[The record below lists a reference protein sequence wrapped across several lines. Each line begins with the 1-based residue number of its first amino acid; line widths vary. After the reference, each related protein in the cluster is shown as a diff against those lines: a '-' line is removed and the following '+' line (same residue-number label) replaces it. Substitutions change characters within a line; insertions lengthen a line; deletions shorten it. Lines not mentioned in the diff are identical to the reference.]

1 MQHCICDQFFYT
13 IHESHISIL
22 SKKCDT
28 NILIMIQDRKYLLN
42 KRIRALLIIK
52 RIQRIVCHQMRD
64 FLHQFSLYGFQHLI
78 DICIV
83 KIKCGAV
90 DINFFYQFLYRNF
103 LNTLLLH
110 KTGKPR
116 SQLCLGLTYS
126 SVNFFRHL
134 NPPCNS
140 KKQAC
145 FLHHLLL
152 TILCNCH
159 TMCIIQTNKSILF
172 LYTDL
177 HDTRNLLRNLVE
189 TEKSCLHLILPTAHK
204 FKVNKVLFVYYA
216 VFYL

>member
-13 IHESHISIL
+13 IHKSHISIL

-64 FLHQFSLYGFQHLI
+64 FLHQFSLNGFQHLI

-90 DINFFYQFLYRNF
+90 YINFFHQFLYRNF

-134 NPPCNS
+134 NSPCNS
-140 KKQAC
+140 KKQAR
-145 FLHHLLL
+145 FLRLNHLLL

-159 TMCIIQTNKSILF
+159 TMHNAS
-172 LYTDL
+172 
-177 HDTRNLLRNLVE
+177 
-189 TEKSCLHLILPTAHK
+189 
-204 FKVNKVLFVYYA
+204 FKRIKAFA
-216 VFYL
+216 FSTPICMIPDICCC